1 MNNTRR
7 QKIEAMLKEEPHDV
21 FLRYSLAMEMTNDG
35 ETEEAL
41 QTFDQLC
48 QASPPHIPAFF
59 RRAQLFADLNR
70 IDESRDELRRGIDQ
84 ARQQGDS
91 HAAAEMGEMLAD
103 LGAEGE

>member
-1 MNNTRR
+1 MTTTRR

-35 ETEEAL
+35 ESEKAL
-41 QTFDQLC
+41 LTFAQLC
-48 QASPPHIPAFF
+48 EASPPHIPAFF
-59 RRAQLFADLNR
+59 RRAQLFADLGR
-70 IDESRDELRRGIDQ
+70 VDEARDELRRGIDQ

-103 LGAEGE
+103 LGAMGE